1 MGRFLIRR
9 VLQSIPVFLAITL
22 LSFILINAVPGGPT
36 ARLELDQDIKPE
48 DVERIKI
55 NMGLDQPVWKRY
67 LIWIGVVPNTKGSF
81 TGLLQGDL
89 GISYINQTPVA
100 ESILERLPNTLLLAL
115 ISLVLS
121 LALAVPLGVISAIR
135 QHTWL
140 DNVATIL
147 STGGVSIPSFW
158 FGLMAI
164 LLFSVELRWLPTGG
178 MYTLGKSKSLT
189 DLLVHLI
196 MPGAILSLLNVAGW
210 NRYVRGSM
218 LEVIRQ
224 DYVRTARAK
233 GLREQVVVIRHALRN
248 ALIPMATLVGL
259 SIPGLV
265 SGAIITETVFGWP
278 GMGRLAYHAAQK
290 RDYPVS
296 MGVLVISAVMVLL
309 GNLLADIAYMYLD
322 PRIRLE

>member
-1 MGRFLIRR
+1 MGRYLVRR
-9 VLQSIPVFLAITL
+9 LLQAIPVFVAITL
-22 LSFILINAVPGGPT
+22 LSFILINSVPGGPT
-36 ARLELDQDIKPE
+36 ARLELDQDIRPE

-67 LIWIGVVPNTKGSF
+67 LIWLGILPNSKGKH

-100 ESILERLPNTLLLAL
+100 ESILERLPNTLLLTGV
-115 ISLVLS
+115 SLVLS
-121 LALAVPLGVISAIR
+121 LLLAIPLGVISAVR
-135 QHTWL
+135 QHSWM
-140 DNVATIL
+140 DNVATVM
-147 STGGVSIPSFW
+147 STAGVSIPSFW

-164 LLFSVELRWLPTGG
+164 LLFSVELRWLPSGG
-178 MYTLGKSKSLT
+178 MYTLGKDRSIV
-189 DLLVHLI
+189 DLLKHLI
-196 MPGAILSLLNVAGW
+196 MPGLILSLLNIAGW

-218 LEVIRQ
+218 LEVIGQ

-233 GLREQVVVIRHALRN
+233 GLREQVVIIRHALRN
-248 ALIPMATLVGL
+248 ALIPVATLIGL

-290 RDYPVS
+290 RDYSVS
-296 MGVLVISAVMVLL
+296 MGVLVISAVMVIL
-309 GNLLADIAYMYLD
+309 GNLLADVAYTYLD